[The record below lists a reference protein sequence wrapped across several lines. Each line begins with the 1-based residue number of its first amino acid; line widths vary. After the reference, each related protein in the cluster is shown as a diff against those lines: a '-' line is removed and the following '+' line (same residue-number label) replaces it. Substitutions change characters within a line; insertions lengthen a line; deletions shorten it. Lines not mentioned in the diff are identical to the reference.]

1 MANLQKH
8 FIFWDEKV
16 KVSKYRGDVKVQKSY
31 NYTSQ
36 IKYSWNFPKLLYKNV
51 FFSEK
56 GSLQLLLKED
66 LNNSINSTSDLP
78 TFHLT
83 DKTKTCWQIL
93 LTSLKV
99 Y

>member
-1 MANLQKH
+1 M
-8 FIFWDEKV
+8 KV
-16 KVSKYRGDVKVQKSY
+16 FKIQRRYGKVQKSY

-66 LNNSINSTSDLP
+66 LNNSINSPSDLR
-78 TFHLT
+78 TFHLW
-83 DKTKTCWQIL
+83 DKTKTCWQNL
-93 LTSLKV
+93 LKSPKV